1 MALPCEKRVEDAN
14 TMETKF
20 CGSQNN
26 HSILQQYVY
35 ASTKT
40 SPKNA
45 EGILPSH
52 HNNIN
57 GEFLAIAQ
65 YSLHMRNFAK
75 YKIVVKTCAQ
85 QVVGGQYSYFEALTS

>member
-1 MALPCEKRVEDAN
+1 LWF
-14 TMETKF
+14 TKQSF
-20 CGSQNN
+20 NFVT
-26 HSILQQYVY
+26 IRIY
-35 ASTKT
+35 ASTET

-65 YSLHMRNFAK
+65 YSLHMGNSAK
-75 YKIVVKTCAQ
+75 YKKFVKTCAQ
-85 QVVGGQYSYFEALTS
+85 QVVGG

>member
-1 MALPCEKRVEDAN
+1 MEKR
-14 TMETKF
+14 F
-20 CGSQNN
+20 YGSQNN
-26 HSILQQYVY
+26 HSIFQQYIF

-57 GEFLAIAQ
+57 GKLLAIAQ
-65 YSLHMRNFAK
+65 YYLHMGNFAK
-75 YKIVVKTCAQ
+75 NKIVVQTCTQ
-85 QVVGGQYSYFEALTS
+85 QVVGG